1 MKAEVTINELR
12 VGNLLNEVGIDYIE
26 DNPIADRSDLTLVEV
41 DLKVL
46 ENILK
51 FDNTTN
57 YPLYEPIPLS
67 EERLLKFGFEVKPIS
82 KWNGNDADYR
92 PENVS
97 TEQRDFVLDSFILR
111 YEIFTFNNVSEIT
124 TYCGINSSWYPKVY
138 FDSVP
143 LYRLKYIHQLQNL
156 YFALTGEELTIK
168 SK

>member
-1 MKAEVTINELR
+1 MKAEVRINELR
-12 VGNLLNEVGIDYIE
+12 VGNLLKD
-26 DNPIADRSDLTLVEV
+26 P
-41 DLKVL
+41 
-46 ENILK
+46 ILK
-51 FDNTTN
+51 IEVTAKLLLAFEENEGYIN
-57 YPLYEPIPLS
+57 LYRPIPLT
-67 EERLLKFGFEVKPIS
+67 EEWLLKFGFEVKPIS

>member
-12 VGNLLNEVGIDYIE
+12 VGNLLKD
-26 DNPIADRSDLTLVEV
+26 P
-41 DLKVL
+41 
-46 ENILK
+46 ILK
-51 FDNTTN
+51 IEVTAKLLLAFEENEGYIN
-57 YPLYEPIPLS
+57 LYRPIPLS

>member
-12 VGNLLNEVGIDYIE
+12 VGNLLKD
-26 DNPIADRSDLTLVEV
+26 P
-41 DLKVL
+41 
-46 ENILK
+46 ILK
-51 FDNTTN
+51 IEVTAKLLLAFEENEGYIN
-57 YPLYEPIPLS
+57 LYRPIPLS

-168 SK
+168 TK

>member
-12 VGNLLNEVGIDYIE
+12 VGNLLKD
-26 DNPIADRSDLTLVEV
+26 P
-41 DLKVL
+41 
-46 ENILK
+46 ILK
-51 FDNTTN
+51 IEVTAKLLLAFEENEGYIN
-57 YPLYEPIPLS
+57 LYRPIPLS

-156 YFALTGEELTIK
+156 YFALTNTELTIK
-168 SK
+168 TK

>member
-1 MKAEVTINELR
+1 MKAEVRINELR
-12 VGNLLNEVGIDYIE
+12 VGNLLKD
-26 DNPIADRSDLTLVEV
+26 P
-41 DLKVL
+41 
-46 ENILK
+46 ILK
-51 FDNTTN
+51 IEVTAKLLLAFEENEGYIN
-57 YPLYEPIPLS
+57 LYRPIPLS